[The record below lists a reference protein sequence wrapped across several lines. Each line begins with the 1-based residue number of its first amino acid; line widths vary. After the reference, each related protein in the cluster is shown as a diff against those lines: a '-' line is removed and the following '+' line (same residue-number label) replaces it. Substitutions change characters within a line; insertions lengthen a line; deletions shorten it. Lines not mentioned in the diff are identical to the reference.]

1 MANAYTEITKLGRNR
16 NIKDFN
22 INYEEIYIPNPNQ
35 KETPQNTFRLVV
47 DQPINTPLSTELERM
62 IKKVSV
68 VDPELANQLTED
80 DLDFIDSN
88 TTNKY
93 PDDTDDTKI
102 EEELFGNFDEFDLL
116 DFDINNNNK

>member
-1 MANAYTEITKLGRNR
+1 
-16 NIKDFN
+16 
-22 INYEEIYIPNPNQ
+22 
-35 KETPQNTFRLVV
+35 
-47 DQPINTPLSTELERM
+47 M

-88 TTNKY
+88 ITNKY

-116 DFDINNNNK
+116 DFDIK